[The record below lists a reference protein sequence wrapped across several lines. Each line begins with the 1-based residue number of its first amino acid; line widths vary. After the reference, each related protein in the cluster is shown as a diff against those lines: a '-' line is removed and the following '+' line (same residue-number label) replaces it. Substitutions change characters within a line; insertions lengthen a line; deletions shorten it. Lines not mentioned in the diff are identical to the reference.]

1 MKVKIAPW
9 KIKARDVLLESAK
22 RWRPHFIWDCSPV
35 QRLGDYVTLSISNG
49 TITAYADLSLR
60 LIWKGGQRGDFA
72 YSTTLIRRLAEDFLD
87 KCEAAS
93 NSDAAAAQA
102 WNDNVTPKAAQEKIA

>member
-1 MKVKIAPW
+1 M
-9 KIKARDVLLESAK
+9 
-22 RWRPHFIWDCSPV
+22 

-60 LIWKGGQRGDFA
+60 LIWKGGQRGDVG
-72 YSTTLIRRLAEDFLD
+72 YSTTLIRRLAADFLGQ
-87 KCEAAS
+87 CEAAS

-102 WNDNVTPKAAQEKIA
+102 WDKRVTPKAAQEKIA

>member
-1 MKVKIAPW
+1 MKIRIAPW
-9 KIKARDVLLESAK
+9 KVKARDVLLESAK
-22 RWRPHFIWDCSPV
+22 RWRPHFMWSCSPV

-49 TITAYADLSLR
+49 TITAHADLSLR

-72 YSTTLIRRLAEDFLD
+72 YSTTLIRRLADDFLD

-102 WNDNVTPKAAQEKIA
+102 WEKRVTPKAAQEKIA